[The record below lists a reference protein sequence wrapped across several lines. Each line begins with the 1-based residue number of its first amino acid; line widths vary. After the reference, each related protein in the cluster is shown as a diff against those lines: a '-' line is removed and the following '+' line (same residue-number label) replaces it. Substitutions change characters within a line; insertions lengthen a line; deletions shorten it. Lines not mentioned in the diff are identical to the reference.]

1 MTFRRFV
8 DGVQW
13 LVAALAALTVILLLV
28 AQPSEASGAAP
39 DLGEG
44 ATVFASNCAGCHGSD
59 GSGGVGPA
67 LVGEDV
73 LAGFVDSQSVARFVS
88 VGVPGRMPG
97 FETRLTPEEI
107 DAVAGLVFSGLG
119 S

>member
-1 MTFRRFV
+1 VTFRRFV

-73 LAGFVDSQSVARFVS
+73 LARFVS